1 MNEENAMT
9 TDQPTLTITCDVKA
23 DLAAAGLLPTHTDAY
38 AHGTDLDM
46 ERLERAEEHLLRT
59 YAHAWSDAA
68 AIAGL
73 ERGYNVRA
81 LTTDSAELTDDII
94 HSQTDAERHEA
105 IGIWQAAHDRIKLA
119 IHSDGSW
126 TLKDCDGYL
135 INPYTGRST

>member
-23 DLAAAGLLPTHTDAY
+23 DLAAAELLPTHTDAY

-59 YAHAWSDAA
+59 YAHAWADAA
-68 AIAGL
+68 AIAGA
-73 ERGYNVRA
+73 ERGYTIRA
-81 LTTDSAELTDDII
+81 VTTDSAELTADII
-94 HSQTDAERHEA
+94 GSYDYKRAEA
-105 IGIWQAAHDRIKLA
+105 ADGIWQTAHDRIKLA